1 MALPSAAVTGIC
13 ELATAPTTSST
24 HLELMAQAAR
34 GALLD
39 AGLLPADVDG
49 LLVAPVMAGA
59 PLTLPALTAEYLGLT
74 PSYCDLVDLG
84 GATAAGMVWRAA
96 AAIAAGA
103 CTHVLCLLAEPT
115 GPWAP
120 PRDLGFRGLPRS
132 DFDVPYGQVGT
143 VSSYALAADRHAH
156 EFGTTDAQRAAVI
169 VGQRRNAADNPLA
182 LYRSPV
188 GVDDVLASPM
198 FCSPL
203 HLLEVVRLVSGAAAF
218 VVSAP
223 ETVPDRPR
231 PAAWLH
237 GFAERVTHASIAQMP
252 DLVRT
257 PIADTA
263 PRAFAM
269 AGLGPRDVDVAEV
282 YDCFSITVVLTV
294 EDAGFCAKGEG
305 GAFVEAGDFGPQ
317 SALPLNTN
325 GGQLC
330 LGQAG
335 IAGGA
340 THVLQAVRQLRG
352 DAGTTQVPDCEVAF
366 VNGNGGR
373 LSEQCSLVL
382 GRAPR

>member
-1 MALPSAAVTGIC
+1 MPPPSAAVVGIF
-13 ELATAPTTSST
+13 ETATAPTTESS
-24 HLELMAQAAR
+24 HLELMAQVAR
-34 GALLD
+34 GAMLD
-39 AGLLPADVDG
+39 AALLPGEVDG

-103 CTHVLCLLAEPT
+103 CSNVLCVLAEPV

-132 DFDVPYGQVGT
+132 EFDAPYGQVGT
-143 VSSYALAADRHAH
+143 VSSYALAADRHMR
-156 EFGTTDAQRAAVI
+156 EFGTTDEQRAAV
-169 VGQRRNAADNPLA
+169 VVAQRRNATGNPLA
-182 LYRSPV
+182 LYRTV
-188 GVDDVLASPM
+188 IDTGDVLASPL
-198 FCSPL
+198 FCTPL

-223 ETVPDRPR
+223 HVARERPR

-237 GFAERVTHASIAQMP
+237 GFAERVTHASIGQMA

-257 PIADTA
+257 PVADTA
-263 PRAFAM
+263 RRAFAM
-269 AGLGPRDVDVAEV
+269 AGVVPAEVDVAEV
-282 YDCFSITVVLTV
+282 YDCFTITVILTL
-294 EDAGFCAKGEG
+294 EDAGFCAKGDG
-305 GAFVEAGDFGPQ
+305 GSFVAAADFGPA

-330 LGQAG
+330 MGQAG

-352 DAGTTQVPDCEVAF
+352 DAGATQVPGCGIAF

-382 GRAPR
+382 GGAER